1 MLFCVIG
8 KGIADYFFCKGT
20 AQPYLRSP
28 CKKAEQSRTVK
39 LNSTGRYS
47 AHRLIATSSARSALL
62 RRQAAH
68 HQRPRP
74 AYEPASRKRRN
85 GARTK
90 AGGELECEPCGALTG
105 PERETPQKA
114 GRDIEA
120 LGRARHP
127 ERAHEKKQG
136 RRSRSCN
143 PCFFESGCYGDGG
156 RP

>member
-1 MLFCVIG
+1 MCN
-8 KGIADYFFCKGT
+8 
-20 AQPYLRSP
+20 P

-68 HQRPRP
+68 HKRPRP

-90 AGGELECEPCGALTG
+90 AGGELEGEPCGALTG
-105 PERETPQKA
+105 PERVKAAKA
-114 GRDIEA
+114 GRDIDA
-120 LGRARHP
+120 HGRARHP
-127 ERAHEKKQG
+127 ELPKEKKQG
-136 RRSRSCN
+136 RRSRL
-143 PCFFESGCYGDGG
+143 
-156 RP
+156 